1 MDDTSQSLPV
11 PGATEVATALP
22 SSPVLDRR
30 DALVLGALFAAF
42 AAVRV
47 AIFPFAESLF
57 GDGVVRS
64 EIAERWAR
72 DPHLVRSFKD
82 GVYQFGP
89 LHFYLT
95 APLLWLWPSREHAP
109 RLLSLLFSLV
119 SVFPLYRLGRRLF
132 SRKAALAAGL
142 SMSVWGL
149 HIQSS
154 TTAAS
159 EAIFLAL
166 LFFCLDALFEGLE
179 EVRLGALARSALFAN
194 LMCAL
199 RYDGWMYV
207 PLLGAIVALWGK
219 DRVAA
224 GTRAVLYLALCSL
237 FPLWWLQGNE
247 KATGDALYPL
257 HYIEDFHRR
266 WTQDGV
272 AGMGALGFRAQALF
286 FWPGVLLVTCS
297 IFVGVFAI
305 AGMARAFR
313 RREKRSLALLAIA
326 PAAYYTVR
334 GAILL
339 DFSPLARFAMAQVA
353 LSLFYVRD
361 GFDLLAARLPNA
373 GRKALAAAAAI
384 TAVGTTACLGWMT
397 AWKTGGRAEVLRPI
411 SPLSTLPTDQMAAAR
426 FIKERIGQGE
436 ALVVDEAPQYVDL
449 NVAFFTGL
457 PETRLIRKRWEDYEK
472 RIVESPNAPWLLAA
486 RNGKLQEEGVRAGE
500 PAILW
505 RGRTF
510 QRALQASESLSVYR
524 RIEPAPGEAPEAQGS
539 AP

>member
-11 PGATEVATALP
+11 PAGVDAAVARPRAAL
-22 SSPVLDRR
+22 DKR
-30 DALVLGALFAAF
+30 DVAALGAMLLAF
-42 AAVRV
+42 AAVRLAV
-47 AIFPFAESLF
+47 FPFAESLF

-89 LHFYLT
+89 LQFYLA

-109 RLLSLLFSLV
+109 RLLSLLFSLA
-119 SVFPLYRLGRRLF
+119 SVIPAYRLGRRLF
-132 SRKAALAAGL
+132 SRQAAVTAGL
-142 SMSVWGL
+142 CMSVWGL
-149 HIQSS
+149 HIQAS

-179 EVRLGALARSALFAN
+179 EVRFGALARSALFAN

-199 RYDGWMYV
+199 RYDGWIYV
-207 PLLGAIVALWGK
+207 PLLGAVVALWGK

-224 GTRAVLYLALCSL
+224 GTRAVLYLALCAL
-237 FPLWWLQGNE
+237 FPLWWMQGNE
-247 KATGDALYPL
+247 RATGDALYPL
-257 HYIEDFHRR
+257 HYINDFHRR
-266 WTQDGV
+266 WAQETVGWMGGV
-272 AGMGALGFRAQALF
+272 GFRAQALF

-297 IFVGVFAI
+297 AFVGVFAI
-305 AGMARAFR
+305 AGMVRAFR
-313 RREKRSLALLAIA
+313 RKEKRALALLAIL

-334 GAILL
+334 GALLL
-339 DFSPLARFAMAQVA
+339 DFAPLARFAMAQVA
-353 LSLFYVRD
+353 LSLFYVQD
-361 GFDLLAARLPNA
+361 GFDWLTARLSGA

-384 TAVGTTACLGWMT
+384 TAIGTTAGLGWAT
-397 AWKTGGRAEVLRPI
+397 AWKTGGMAEVLRPI
-411 SPLSTLPTDQMAAAR
+411 SPLSTLPTDQMATAR
-426 FIKERIGQGE
+426 FIKERIAPGE

-457 PETRLIRKRWEDYEK
+457 PETRLIRKRWDDYEK

-486 RNGKLQEEGVRAGE
+486 RSGKLQEEGVRAGE
-500 PAILW
+500 PAVTW
-505 RGRTF
+505 RGRRYERTF
-510 QRALQASESLSVYR
+510 QASEALAVYR
-524 RIEPAPGEAPEAQGS
+524 QVEAGP
-539 AP
+539 